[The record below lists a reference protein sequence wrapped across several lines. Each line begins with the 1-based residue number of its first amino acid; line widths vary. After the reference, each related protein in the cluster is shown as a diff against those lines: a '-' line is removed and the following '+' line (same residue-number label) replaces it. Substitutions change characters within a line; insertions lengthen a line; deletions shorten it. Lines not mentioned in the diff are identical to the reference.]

1 MYFQQNGD
9 PKHTAKVVRLWLAE
23 QKFCV
28 LKWPTQS
35 PDLNPIE
42 NLWCIVKRRLAQY
55 ENPPTG
61 IIELW
66 SRVQSEWSKISPE
79 IIKNLVESMPT
90 RIQEVKKNKGLWTKY

>member
-1 MYFQQNGD
+1 MQN
-9 PKHTAKVVRLWLAE
+9 KN
-23 QKFCV
+23 
-28 LKWPTQS
+28 S
-35 PDLNPIE
+35 NPIE
-42 NLWCIVKRRLAQY
+42 NLWSIVKSRLAQY

-90 RIQEVKKNKGLWTKY
+90 RIQEVKKNKELWTKY